1 MSDSYKDYLDS
12 DEWKKL
18 RTRVRRRARGW
29 CERCKVGPRADIHHL
44 TYERLGNE
52 RLDDLVAVCRE
63 CHEYLHG
70 RRAQDPA
77 AVAYTERETKD
88 VRFLYEFQRYGVVET
103 LVSRNGA
110 LAAAWHKRQRSL
122 QSDPIASH

>member
-29 CERCKVGPRADIHHL
+29 CERCKVGPRADVHHL

-63 CHEYLHG
+63 CHEHLHG

-77 AVAYTERETKD
+77 AATYSKQEIKA
-88 VRFLYEFQRYGVVET
+88 VRHLYEIQPYGVIEGV
-103 LVSRNGA
+103 LSAQPR
-110 LAAAWHKRQRSL
+110 LAAAWHKRQQSL
-122 QSDPIASH
+122 QSDPIRI